1 MVHAEGLLK
10 SLSYQMIKEDIFY
23 EKYEDKVAAAVID
36 KYHPNNHFIS
46 GYAGIVFRKK
56 SDILIAEINI
66 SDKIVNLHQ

>member
-1 MVHAEGLLK
+1 MVHVERLLK

-23 EKYEDKVAAAVID
+23 EKYEDKVAAAV
-36 KYHPNNHFIS
+36 HPNNHFIS
-46 GYAGIVFRKK
+46 GYSGIVFRKK